1 MQKSEQHGISRRQLG
16 SYVGAAAVA
25 IGASGA
31 GVALAATKESRE
43 ALSQLSNML
52 FDNPKL
58 RGTFLTNPERFIKEN
73 GVKGLTKD
81 DLRRAQGLI
90 ADGFCCKGCGC

>member
-1 MQKSEQHGISRRQLG
+1 MQKSEQHGFSRRQLG

-25 IGASGA
+25 IGAGGT

-52 FDNPKL
+52 FDKPKL
-58 RGTFLTNPERFIKEN
+58 RGTFLANPERFIKEN
-73 GVKGLTKD
+73 GV
-81 DLRRAQGLI
+81 RV
-90 ADGFCCKGCGC
+90 

>member
-1 MQKSEQHGISRRQLG
+1 MQESEQRGISRRRLG
-16 SYVGAAAVA
+16 LYVGAAAVA
-25 IGASGA
+25 AGAGGT

-43 ALSQLSNML
+43 VLSQLGNML
-52 FDNPKL
+52 FDSPKL
-58 RGTFLTNPERFIKEN
+58 RGAFLADPERFIKEN